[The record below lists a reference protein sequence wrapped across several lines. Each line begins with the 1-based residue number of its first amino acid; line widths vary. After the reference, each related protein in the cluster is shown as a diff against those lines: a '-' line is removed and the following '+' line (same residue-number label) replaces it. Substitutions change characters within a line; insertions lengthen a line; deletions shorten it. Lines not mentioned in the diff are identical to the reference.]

1 MRLFSRARA
10 LTLLVV
16 SSVAGACHAQA
27 SSPAVGSFGFDWL
40 RPGAAKCVALTA
52 KDLKALRSCEY
63 SAEGSFGLTDPVF
76 KCRRSERSEYVIYG
90 SKAACLRNL
99 ETMKANAP

>member
-1 MRLFSRARA
+1 MVGVTGIRPSD
-10 LTLLVV
+10 LVV
-16 SSVAGACHAQA
+16 A
-27 SSPAVGSFGFDWL
+27 SPS
-40 RPGAAKCVALTA
+40 
-52 KDLKALRSCEY
+52 Y